1 MSTKA
6 KHPPIKL
13 LKSMTLE
20 QAFEV
25 MAFNCLSQLESSALI
40 LSENYDIEALHQMR
54 VGLRRLDALLEFYK
68 DMVKISKELKS
79 ELKWL
84 SQQLSIVRDRDVLVH
99 STLPMINNNPKDK
112 SNDSE
117 TQLTQYL
124 ADHFEVEESHQH
136 IIALIRSRRYIK
148 LYRKLTEYLLQTG
161 WRQELSAKSRSLI
174 TQEISFTA
182 PAQLKKQRKVL
193 VELYK
198 KIDFKQSKS
207 VHRVRI
213 AAKRLRYSIEL
224 FQSLYPQNKV
234 SAYIKKLIRL
244 QDCLGL
250 LNDIKVANQLLKD
263 MNDVDDDLLKEKK
276 RLKHSL
282 KTNLKAKQQQVDGI
296 WRSVS
301 LTAPF
306 WQA

>member
-1 MSTKA
+1 
-6 KHPPIKL
+6 
-13 LKSMTLE
+13 MTLE